1 MPIAYRT
8 YETVN
13 MIKIIAKQQFKKLS
27 KYAEAKWPDKKHK
40 KVDLKSFILHFGI

>member
-13 MIKIIAKQQFKKLS
+13 MIKVMVKQRN
-27 KYAEAKWPDKKHK
+27 
-40 KVDLKSFILHFGI
+40 LKIVQIC